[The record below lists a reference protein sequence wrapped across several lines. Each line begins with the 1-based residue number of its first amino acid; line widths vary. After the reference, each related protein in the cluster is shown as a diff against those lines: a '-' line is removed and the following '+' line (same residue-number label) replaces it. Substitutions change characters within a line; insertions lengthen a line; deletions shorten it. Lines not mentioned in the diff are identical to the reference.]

1 MLDHYRETQT
11 KKIKE
16 KPTTLKKCKLYFSE
30 DDIDLRQIT
39 GAEGP
44 IGAERMNVEE

>member
-1 MLDHYRETQT
+1 MDHYRETQT

-16 KPTTLKKCKLYFSE
+16 KPTTLKKCMLYFSL

-39 GAEGP
+39 GAEGTVGP
-44 IGAERMNVEE
+44 EKMDVEE